1 MLTSVRGFPRS
12 NPSAV
17 PADTTMH
24 DPTLRNARLRAL
36 VATLVCVVAVFSTAA
51 IAVPTFN
58 ISAFMP
64 AIVAAALLLAL
75 IIPLAIRSRS
85 EAAIDS
91 PSASTQITAN
101 RAFRQHFDHIWAN
114 LGVCLASGTVALA
127 AVTVLTGWILRQPHM
142 CSLLP
147 GLPPMQPMT
156 AIAVVLSATAITL
169 YALRT
174 SRSPVCTAAVILGTL
189 CTIDGLSCLIN
200 PGLSPG
206 FGLNR
211 TLFGIIDLPPEFP
224 LPAPPS
230 VLKAICLTTLGVCT
244 TLLGLAFFLP
254 AFIAFAFSTVL
265 ASFCGIWFI
274 THALNSSHGGIFSTV
289 PVHSAGAFLLLSV
302 AGCLTTHGARRH
314 YTASFVQF
322 SIIEI
327 RQILPFAGAIA
338 AMLFFGAVLTY
349 TSVWASYRAIVDRAE
364 AQFRRESV
372 MLAHEVQRRIDT
384 HVASLYST
392 RALFL
397 ASNNVDP
404 SEFHR
409 FVTSQLFSESARPL
423 SAIGYIAPSILLDAQ
438 NTTPF
443 AVKYFHPDE
452 TRSPRF
458 TCKSIPKFDDS
469 LYLAATS
476 NDLSISTIRRLN
488 QTDPNSTYFVLILPV
503 RNDLAPPFAAIKNP
517 YTLPAFVFSPVAIE
531 DLFTNAEL
539 ITSGYAD
546 ADLFMHHELNPNARI
561 DTASRNGDPAAAGYS
576 VKHTVHIAGDHWTLN
591 VFSTPK
597 FIATIDRAT
606 PTFIGIVGFVLTTGL
621 GAAAWRLGKSRASAL
636 ADARAFNAELQARSA
651 AAESA
656 RLESEAALAELDCYK
671 LAIDQATIVA
681 VTDNRGN
688 IIFANDRFCRIS
700 GYAREELIG
709 QNHRLINSGHHPK
722 QFWVD
727 LWRTIASG
735 NVWRGEVRNRA
746 KDGSVYWV
754 DTTIVPFRDTA
765 GKITRYV
772 SIRADITK
780 RKLAEDQVRRM
791 TTLQE
796 QTGEIAHIGGWELDL
811 RTGVLNWTREVFNIH
826 ELPSDTVPSVDRGI
840 DFYPPDVQPVIRAA
854 VDRAIEDAIP
864 FDLEL
869 PFVTAKGNRRWVRSQ
884 CSIEKADGRVVRIY
898 GTFQDIT
905 EAHHARA
912 QLAQSER
919 EARDLAL
926 IAEKTTNA
934 AIITDAL
941 GHIKWANDSFTKITG
956 YTLEEV
962 KGKKPGDVLQGPR
975 THPEARALM
984 SKALREGKPFVVE
997 TINYTK
1003 SGAPYWVKIDAAPVH
1018 DEFGRL
1024 THFVAIETDINQ
1036 RRLADQLRDGHAEVL
1051 GMVAA
1056 DKPISETL
1064 DRVCR
1069 IIEDQ
1074 DEQVLAS
1081 VLLVEGDKLIHTA
1094 SPSLPPEYTTA
1105 IDGLKY
1111 GIDIGSCGSAV
1122 ALNTTIL
1129 TENTQTDP
1137 RWNGFSSLALKHGL
1151 MACWSHPIVSGD
1163 GEVVGSLAIY
1173 HRKPC
1178 LPNPSQLRLL
1188 QETASLAA
1196 IVIDRRRAQDRLRDL
1211 IHSLTI
1217 ARDEK
1222 ERQALELAHRAA
1234 EMEALRNQAEAAS
1247 KAKSEFLANMSH
1259 EIRTPLTAIL
1269 GYTDLLRSDG
1279 EITQAPERRVQ
1290 TIDTIR
1296 SAGSHLLT
1304 VINDILDVSKIE
1316 AGKMTIEH
1324 VPTNVPDILSEL
1336 STLFRKRLA
1345 DKSID
1350 FAIHFDSPIP
1360 DRFVSDP
1367 TRLRQILTNLVGNAA
1382 KFTDRGAIDIRLAR
1396 KQTPNS
1402 SAPPTLRIEVS
1413 DTGAGMTPE
1422 QSQRL
1427 FTPFTQADSSVTR
1440 RHGGTGLGLTIC
1452 RRLASLMGG
1461 NVNLLRSEPGVG
1473 STFCVELPLIPLPDA
1488 REISELPSSNTSTS
1502 SNNPMPLLTGLTG
1515 RIILAEDGIDNQRLI
1530 SFVLKKAGFT
1540 VEVADNGRIALD
1552 KLRAALANGNPFD
1565 LLITDMQMPEMDGYT
1580 LAKTLR
1586 NEGCQIP
1593 ILALTAH
1600 AMADDRQKCL
1610 DAGCDDYA
1618 SKPID
1623 RQAVLAAIVKLLSNA
1638 RAAKAST
1645 PTSTSTAA

>member
-1 MLTSVRGFPRS
+1 
-12 NPSAV
+12 
-17 PADTTMH
+17 MH
-24 DPTLRNARLRAL
+24 DQSLRTARLRAL
-36 VATLVCVVAVFSTAA
+36 VVTLVCVGVIFTTAGVAF
-51 IAVPTFN
+51 PTF
-58 ISAFMP
+58 SVSTFVP
-64 AIVAAALLLAL
+64 AILTAALLLAL
-75 IIPLAIRSRS
+75 VIPLSLRTPNS
-85 EAAIDS
+85 ETTPPAET
-91 PSASTQITAN
+91 STQISTN
-101 RAFRQHFDHIWAN
+101 RAVRRHFDHIWAN

-127 AVTVLTGWILRQPHM
+127 AVTVLSGWILRAPHM

-156 AIAVVLSATAITL
+156 AIALILSATAITL

-174 SRSPVCTAAVILGTL
+174 SRSPVSTATVILGTL

-200 PGLSPG
+200 PSLSPG
-206 FGLNR
+206 FGLNQ

-224 LPAPPS
+224 LPGPPS
-230 VLKAICLTTLGVCT
+230 VLKAFCLTTLGTCT
-244 TLLGLAFFLP
+244 VLLGLAFFLP
-254 AFIAFAFSTVL
+254 AFIAFAFSTAL
-265 ASFCGIWFI
+265 AGVCAIWFI

-289 PVHSAGAFLLLSV
+289 PVHSAGAFLLVSI

-314 YTASFVQF
+314 FTVNFVQF
-322 SIIEI
+322 NRIEL

-338 AMLFFGAVLTY
+338 AMVFFGAVLTY
-349 TSVWASYRAIVDRAE
+349 TAVWASYRAIVDRAE

-372 MLAHEVQRRIDT
+372 MLAHEVQRRIDA
-384 HVASLYST
+384 HIASLHST
-392 RALFL
+392 RAFFL
-397 ASNNVDP
+397 ASNNVDAG
-404 SEFHR
+404 EFHR
-409 FVTSQLFSESARPL
+409 FVSSQSTGDNVRPL
-423 SAIGYIAPSILLDAQ
+423 SAVGYIAPSFIADAKAPESF
-438 NTTPF
+438 TPKF
-443 AVKYFHPDE
+443 FHPDE
-452 TRSPRF
+452 TPKPRF
-458 TCKSIPKFDDS
+458 TCESLPKLDES
-469 LYLAATS
+469 LHLAAMS
-476 NDLSISTIRRLN
+476 DDLYVTQARRQN
-488 QTDPNSTYFVLILPV
+488 AEEPNSSYFVLVLPV
-503 RNDLAPPFAAIKNP
+503 FKGASPPLMTFRTRG
-517 YTLPAFVFSPVAIE
+517 TLPGFIFSPVAVS
-531 DLFTNAEL
+531 DLLVHAES

-546 ADLFMHHELNPNARI
+546 ADLYVSHDTRLNARI
-561 DTASRNGDPAAAGYS
+561 YAADRSDTVSASYTARHS
-576 VKHTVHIAGDHWTLN
+576 VHIAGDHWTLN

-597 FIATIDRAT
+597 FAASIDRAT
-606 PTFIGIVGFVLTTGL
+606 PTMIGIVGFVLTTGL
-621 GAAAWRLGKSRASAL
+621 GAAAWRLGKSRALAL
-636 ADARAFNAELQARSA
+636 ADARAFNTELQARSA
-651 AAESA
+651 AAETA
-656 RLESEAALAELDCYK
+656 RLDAEAALAELDCYK

-681 VTDNRGN
+681 VTDNKGN
-688 IIFANDRFCRIS
+688 IIFANDRFCQIS
-700 GYAREELIG
+700 GYSREELIG
-709 QNHRLINSGHHPK
+709 QNHRLINSGHHHK

-746 KDGSVYWV
+746 KDGSIYWV
-754 DTTIVPFRDTA
+754 DTTIVPFKAAD
-765 GKITRYV
+765 GKITRFV
-772 SIRADITK
+772 SIRSDITK

-826 ELPSDTVPSVDRGI
+826 ELPYDTVPSVDRGI
-840 DFYPPDVQPVIRAA
+840 DFYPPDAQPVIRAA

-884 CSIEKADGRVVRIY
+884 CSIETVEGRVVRIY
-898 GTFQDIT
+898 GTFHDVT
-905 EAHHARA
+905 EAHHART

-941 GHIKWANDSFTKITG
+941 GHIKWANESFSKITG
-956 YTLEEV
+956 YTLDEV
-962 KGKKPGDVLQGPR
+962 KGKTPGKILQGPR
-975 THPEARALM
+975 THPEARATM
-984 SKALREGKPFVVE
+984 GRALREGKPFVIE

-1003 SGAPYWVKIDAAPVH
+1003 SGEPYWVKIDAAPVY
-1018 DEFGRL
+1018 DEFGHL
-1024 THFVAIETDINQ
+1024 THFVAIETDINE

-1056 DKPISETL
+1056 DKPINETL
-1064 DRVCR
+1064 QRVCR
-1069 IIEDQ
+1069 IIEEQ

-1081 VLLVEGDKLIHTA
+1081 VLLVEGDRLVHTA
-1094 SPSLPPEYTTA
+1094 GPSLPPDYTA
-1105 IDGLKY
+1105 SVDGIRY
-1111 GIDIGSCGSAV
+1111 GIDVGSCGSAV

-1137 RWNGFSSLALKHGL
+1137 RWNGFSNLALKHGL
-1151 MACWSHPIVSGD
+1151 LACWSHPIVSGD

-1173 HRKPC
+1173 NRKPC
-1178 LPNPSQLRLL
+1178 LPNPAQLRLL

-1222 ERQALELAHRAA
+1222 ERQATELAHRAA

-1269 GYTDLLRSDG
+1269 GYTDLLRTDG

-1316 AGKMTIEH
+1316 AGKMTIEQ
-1324 VPTNVPDILSEL
+1324 VPTNLPDMLAEL

-1345 DKSID
+1345 DKNID

-1360 DRFVSDP
+1360 DRIQSDP
-1367 TRLRQILTNLVGNAA
+1367 TRLRQILTNLLGNAA
-1382 KFTDRGAIDIRLAR
+1382 KFTEKGAIAIRLAR
-1396 KQTPNS
+1396 LTPQNA
-1402 SAPPTLRIEVS
+1402 SALPSLRIEVS
-1413 DTGAGMTPE
+1413 DTGAGMSPE

-1461 NVNLLRSEPGVG
+1461 NVSLASSEPGVG
-1473 STFCVELPLIPLPDA
+1473 STFRVELPLIALHDA
-1488 REISELPSSNTSTS
+1488 HDISSLNLAQAAASNADAKPSIS
-1502 SNNPMPLLTGLTG
+1502 GLTG
-1515 RIILAEDGIDNQRLI
+1515 RVLLAEDGLDNQRLI
-1530 SFVLKKAGFT
+1530 SFVFKKAGLT

-1552 KLRAALANGNPFD
+1552 KLHAALSAGNPFD
-1565 LLITDMQMPEMDGYT
+1565 LLVTDMQMPEMDGYT
-1580 LAKTLR
+1580 LARTLR
-1586 NEGCQIP
+1586 QEGCQIP

-1600 AMADDRQKCL
+1600 AMADDRQKCI

-1623 RQAVLAAIVKLLSNA
+1623 RQAVLTAIATLLKKA
-1638 RAAKAST
+1638 RAAGTNTHKPS
-1645 PTSTSTAA
+1645 STAA

>member
-1 MLTSVRGFPRS
+1 M
-12 NPSAV
+12 
-17 PADTTMH
+17 MH
-24 DPTLRNARLRAL
+24 YASLRTARLRAL
-36 VATLVCVVAVFSTAA
+36 VVTLACVMAVFSTAGF
-51 IAVPTFN
+51 AVPTFTVTT
-58 ISAFMP
+58 FVP
-64 AIVAAALLLAL
+64 AILAVAVLLTL
-75 IIPLAIRSRS
+75 IVPLVVQTKVAPVD
-85 EAAIDS
+85 EA
-91 PSASTQITAN
+91 PEQSAQITTN
-101 RAFRQHFDHIWAN
+101 RNVRQHFDHIWAN
-114 LGVCLASGTVALA
+114 LGVCLAAGTVALA
-127 AVTVLTGWILRQPHM
+127 AVTVLTGWILRATHM

-156 AIAVVLSATAITL
+156 AIALVLCATAITL

-174 SRSPVCTAAVILGTL
+174 SRSPVSTAAVTLGTL

-206 FGLNR
+206 FALNQ

-230 VLKAICLTTLGVCT
+230 VLKAICLTTLGICT
-244 TLLGLAFFLP
+244 VLLGLAYFLP
-254 AFIAFAFSTVL
+254 AFIVFAFSTIL
-265 ASFCGIWFI
+265 AAFCAIWFI

-289 PVHSAGAFLLLSV
+289 PVHSAGAFLLLSL
-302 AGCLTTHGARRH
+302 AGCMTTRGARRYFTVH
-314 YTASFVQF
+314 FVQF
-322 SIIEI
+322 SPIEI
-327 RQILPFAGAIA
+327 RQILPFAGAVA
-338 AMLFFGAVLTY
+338 AMIFFGAVLTY
-349 TSVWASYRAIVDRAE
+349 TAVWASYRAIIDRAE

-372 MLAHEVQRRIDT
+372 MLAHEVQRRIDA
-384 HVASLYST
+384 HVASLHST

-397 ASNNVDP
+397 ASNSVDP
-404 SEFHR
+404 GEFHR
-409 FVTSQLFSESARPL
+409 FVSSQSSVDSARPL
-423 SAIGYIAPSILLDAQ
+423 SAVGYIAPSQIADAKSA
-438 NTTPF
+438 NPF
-443 AVKYFHPDE
+443 VPKYFHPDE
-452 TRSPRF
+452 TLSPRF
-458 TCKSIPKFDDS
+458 TCASIPKLDDS

-476 NDLSISTIRRLN
+476 NDLHVTQVYLL
-488 QTDPNSTYFVLILPV
+488 DPSDPSSTYFVLVLPIHKDDV
-503 RNDLAPPFAAIKNP
+503 SRYA
-517 YTLPAFVFSPVAIE
+517 TLKVSNATPGFVFTPIAAR
-531 DLFTNAEL
+531 DLLSNAES
-539 ITSGYAD
+539 ITSGFAN
-546 ADLFMHHELNPNARI
+546 ADLYSSPETRPNSLIYA
-561 DTASRNGDPAAAGYS
+561 ASRRTDPASARYIA
-576 VKHTVHIAGDHWTLN
+576 KHTVQIAGDQWTLK

-597 FIATIDRAT
+597 FTTSIDRAT
-606 PTFIGIVGFVLTTGL
+606 PILIGIVGFVLTTGL
-621 GAAAWRLGKSRASAL
+621 GIAAWRLGKSRASAL
-636 ADARAFNAELQARSA
+636 ADARAFNTELQARSA

-656 RLESEAALAELDCYK
+656 RIESEAALAELDCYK

-681 VTDNRGN
+681 VTDNKGN
-688 IIFANDRFCRIS
+688 IIFTNDRFCQIS
-700 GYAREELIG
+700 GYSRDELLG

-722 QFWVD
+722 KFWVD
-727 LWRTIASG
+727 LWKTIAAG
-735 NVWRGEVRNRA
+735 NVWRGEIRNRA
-746 KDGSVYWV
+746 KDGSIYWV
-754 DTTIVPFRDTA
+754 DTTIVPFKAAD
-765 GKITRYV
+765 GKITRFV
-772 SIRADITK
+772 SIRSDVTK

-826 ELPSDTVPSVDRGI
+826 ELPYDTVPSVDRAI
-840 DFYPPDVQPVIRAA
+840 EFYTPDAQPVIRAA

-864 FDLEL
+864 YDLEL
-869 PFVTAKGNRRWVRSQ
+869 PFITAKGNRRWVRAQ
-884 CSIEKADGRVVRIY
+884 CSIEQIEGRVVRIY
-898 GTFQDIT
+898 GTFQDVT
-905 EAHHARA
+905 EAHHARS

-941 GHIKWANDSFTKITG
+941 GRIKWVNESFTKITG
-956 YTLEEV
+956 YTLDEV
-962 KGKKPGDVLQGPR
+962 KGKVPGEVLQGPR
-975 THPEARALM
+975 THTEARVTM
-984 SKALREGKPFVVE
+984 GNALRDGKPFVVE

-1003 SGAPYWVKIDAAPVH
+1003 SGEPYWVKIDAAPVH

-1024 THFVAIETDINQ
+1024 TNFVAIQTDINQ

-1056 DKPISETL
+1056 DKPIQETL
-1064 DRVCR
+1064 ERVCR
-1069 IIEDQ
+1069 IIEEQ
-1074 DEQVLAS
+1074 DEQVIAS
-1081 VLLVEGDKLIHTA
+1081 VLLVNGDKLVHTA
-1094 SPSLPPEYTTA
+1094 GASLPTDYIAA
-1105 IDGLKY
+1105 IDGIRW
-1111 GIDIGSCGSAV
+1111 GIDVGSCGSAV

-1137 RWNGFSSLALKHGL
+1137 RWNGFSTLALKHGL
-1151 MACWSHPIVSGD
+1151 LACWSHPIVSGD
-1163 GEVVGSLAIY
+1163 GEVVGSMAIY
-1173 HRKPC
+1173 CRKPC
-1178 LPNPSQLRLL
+1178 LPKPPQLRLL

-1211 IHSLTI
+1211 IHSLTV

-1222 ERQALELAHRAA
+1222 ERQASELARRAA

-1269 GYTDLLRSDG
+1269 GYADLLRTDG

-1324 VPTNVPDILSEL
+1324 VATNLPDILADL

-1345 DKSID
+1345 DKNID

-1360 DRFVSDP
+1360 DRIQSDP

-1382 KFTDRGAIDIRLAR
+1382 KFTEKGAIAIRLAR
-1396 KQTPNS
+1396 IAPQNA
-1402 SAPPTLRIEVS
+1402 SALPTLRVEVS
-1413 DTGAGMTPE
+1413 DTGAGMSSE

-1461 NVNLLRSEPGVG
+1461 NVSLTRSEPGVG
-1473 STFCVELPLIPLPDA
+1473 STFSVELPLIALPDA
-1488 REISELPSSNTSTS
+1488 NDISSLNLTQSSSSNTDAKPSIS
-1502 SNNPMPLLTGLTG
+1502 GLTG
-1515 RIILAEDGIDNQRLI
+1515 RVLLAEDGLDNQRLI
-1530 SFVLKKAGFT
+1530 SFVFRKAGLT

-1552 KLRAALANGNPFD
+1552 KLRAALSTGNPFD
-1565 LLITDMQMPEMDGYT
+1565 VLVTDMQMPEMDGYT
-1580 LAKTLR
+1580 LSRTLR
-1586 NEGCQIP
+1586 QEGCQIP

-1600 AMADDRQKCL
+1600 AMADDRQKCI

-1623 RQAVLAAIVKLLSNA
+1623 RQAVLTAIATLLNKA
-1638 RAAKAST
+1638 RA
-1645 PTSTSTAA
+1645 TSTNAQMPSTTAA

>member
-1 MLTSVRGFPRS
+1 MMQP
-12 NPSAV
+12 PS
-17 PADTTMH
+17 
-24 DPTLRNARLRAL
+24 LRTARLRAL
-36 VATLVCVVAVFSTAA
+36 VITLVSVAA
-51 IAVPTFN
+51 IFTSAALAVPSFTVSTF
-58 ISAFMP
+58 IP
-64 AIVAAALLLAL
+64 AIIAATALFAVIMLLTLQA
-75 IIPLAIRSRS
+75 RSNGTDAPVES
-85 EAAIDS
+85 S
-91 PSASTQITAN
+91 PQIVAN
-101 RAFRQHFDHIWAN
+101 RNVRQHFDHIWAN
-114 LGVCLASGTVALA
+114 LGVCLAAGTVALA
-127 AVTVLTGWILRQPHM
+127 AVTVLTGWVLRAPHM

-156 AIAVVLSATAITL
+156 AIALVLSATAITL

-174 SRSPVCTAAVILGTL
+174 SRSPVSTAAVMLGTFGM
-189 CTIDGLSCLIN
+189 IDGVSCLIN

-206 FGLNR
+206 FGLNQ
-211 TLFGIIDLPPEFP
+211 TLFGIIDLPQEFP

-230 VLKAICLTTLGVCT
+230 VLKAICLTTLGACT
-244 TLLGLAFFLP
+244 VLLGLAYFLP
-254 AFIAFAFSTVL
+254 AFIVFAFSTAL
-265 ASFCGIWFI
+265 SLFCGLWFI

-289 PVHSAGAFLLLSV
+289 PVHSAGAFLLLSI
-302 AGCLTTHGARRH
+302 AGCLTTHGARRLFTTH
-314 YTASFVQF
+314 NFVQF
-322 SIIEI
+322 SRIEL
-327 RQILPFAGAIA
+327 RQILPFAGAFA
-338 AMLFFGAVLTY
+338 AMIFFGAVLTY
-349 TSVWASYRAIVDRAE
+349 TAVWASYRGIVDRAE

-372 MLAHEVQRRIDT
+372 MLAHEVQRRIDA
-384 HVASLYST
+384 HVSAIYAT
-392 RALFL
+392 RAFFL
-397 ASNNVDP
+397 ASNNVD
-404 SEFHR
+404 SGEFHR
-409 FVTSQLFSESARPL
+409 FISSQSSGSTARPL
-423 SAIGYIAPSILLDAQ
+423 SAVGYIAPSLTTDAMEG
-438 NTTPF
+438 NAFTPKF
-443 AVKYFHPDE
+443 FHPDE
-452 TRSPRF
+452 SPNPRF
-458 TCKSIPKFDDS
+458 TCSSIPMFDES
-469 LYLAATS
+469 LCIAAMS
-476 NDLSISTIRRLN
+476 DDLWMTRVRRLEA
-488 QTDPNSTYFVLILPV
+488 DALNSSYFVIVLPV
-503 RNDLAPPFAAIKNP
+503 FKGTTPSLVKLN
-517 YTLPAFVFSPVAIE
+517 TSGMLPGFVFSPVAVS
-531 DLFTNAEL
+531 DLLAHAEL

-546 ADLFMHHELNPNARI
+546 ADLYIAHEARPNALIYAARQ
-561 DTASRNGDPAAAGYS
+561 TESRNAAYSAKHLIHLAGE
-576 VKHTVHIAGDHWTLN
+576 HWTLN

-597 FIATIDRAT
+597 FTASIDRAT
-606 PTFIGIVGFVLTTGL
+606 PTLIGIVGFVLTAGL

-636 ADARAFNAELQARSA
+636 ADARAFNTELQARSA

-656 RLESEAALAELDCYK
+656 RLEAEAALAELGAYK
-671 LAIDQATIVA
+671 LALDQATIVA
-681 VTDNRGN
+681 VTDVRGN
-688 IIFANDRFCRIS
+688 IIFANDRFCQIS
-700 GYAREELIG
+700 GYSREELLG
-709 QNHRLINSGHHPK
+709 QNHRIINSGHHPK

-735 NVWRGEVRNRA
+735 NVWQGEVRNRA
-746 KDGSVYWV
+746 KNGSIYWV
-754 DTTIVPFRDTA
+754 DTTIVPFKSPE
-765 GKITRYV
+765 GKITRFV
-772 SIRADITK
+772 SIRSDITK

-826 ELPSDTVPSVDRGI
+826 ELPYDSVPSVDRAI
-840 DFYPPDVQPVIRAA
+840 QFYPPDAQPVIRAA
-854 VDRAIEDAIP
+854 VDRAIEDATP
-864 FDLEL
+864 YDLEL
-869 PFVTAKGNRRWVRSQ
+869 PFITAKGNRRWVRAQ
-884 CSIEKADGRVVRIY
+884 CSIEQVEGRVVRIY
-898 GTFQDIT
+898 GTFHDVS
-905 EAHHARA
+905 EAHDART

-941 GHIKWANDSFTKITG
+941 GCIKWANESFTKITG

-962 KGKKPGDVLQGPR
+962 KGKKPGEVLQGPR
-975 THPEARALM
+975 THPEARATM
-984 SKALREGKPFVVE
+984 GEALREGKPFVVE

-1003 SGAPYWVKIDAAPVH
+1003 SGEPYWVKIDAAPVH

-1056 DKPISETL
+1056 DKPIHETL
-1064 DRVCR
+1064 ERVCR
-1069 IIEDQ
+1069 IIEEQ
-1074 DEQVLAS
+1074 DEQVFAS
-1081 VLLVEGDKLIHTA
+1081 VLLVEGDKLVHTA
-1094 SPSLPPEYTTA
+1094 GPSLPPDYTNA
-1105 IDGLKY
+1105 IDGIRY
-1111 GIDIGSCGSAV
+1111 GIDVGSCGSAV

-1137 RWNGFSSLALKHGL
+1137 RWNGFSTLALKHGL
-1151 MACWSHPIVSGD
+1151 LACWSHPIVSGD

-1173 HRKPC
+1173 NRKPC
-1178 LPNPSQLRLL
+1178 LPNPAQLRLL

-1222 ERQALELAHRAA
+1222 ERQATELAHRAA

-1316 AGKMTIEH
+1316 AGKMTIEN
-1324 VPTNVPDILSEL
+1324 VPTNLPDILTEL

-1345 DKSID
+1345 DKRID

-1360 DRFVSDP
+1360 DRVQSDP
-1367 TRLRQILTNLVGNAA
+1367 TRLRQILTNLLGNAA
-1382 KFTDRGAIDIRLAR
+1382 KFTEKGAIAIRLAR
-1396 KQTPNS
+1396 LAPQNA
-1402 SAPPTLRIEVS
+1402 SALPTLRIEVS
-1413 DTGAGMTPE
+1413 DTGAGMSPE

-1461 NVNLLRSEPGVG
+1461 SVNLVRSEPNVG
-1473 STFCVELPLIPLPDA
+1473 SVFSVELPLIALPDA
-1488 REISELPSSNTSTS
+1488 REISALPTADSTAAS
-1502 SNNPMPLLTGLTG
+1502 RTANPIITGLSG
-1515 RIILAEDGIDNQRLI
+1515 RVLLAEDGLDNQRLI
-1530 SFVLKKAGFT
+1530 SFVLKKAGLT
-1540 VEVADNGRIALD
+1540 VEVADNGRIALNELHD
-1552 KLRAALANGNPFD
+1552 ALAKNTPFD
-1565 LLITDMQMPEMDGYT
+1565 LLVTDMQMPEMDGYT

-1586 NEGCQIP
+1586 DEGCQIP

-1600 AMADDRQKCL
+1600 AMADDRQKCI

-1623 RQAVLAAIVKLLSNA
+1623 RQAVLSAIATLLNKA
-1638 RAAKAST
+1638 RAAKPNSST
-1645 PTSTSTAA
+1645 PTGTAA